1 MTSGKSTSMR
11 IIFLAAVAALAAAAL
26 LASGP
31 TMAQDK
37 KPPAAAQPAPAAP
50 LRLPV
55 PPAENLVLLIRLSL
69 LTLNDA
75 LQTGN
80 YTVLRDRAGPSFQR
94 GNTAAALSRV
104 FAKLESQGV
113 DLAGVA
119 IMTPQLT
126 TAEVGGVEQRLHV
139 RGHFPGQPTQIEFDL
154 MYEPSEGHW
163 KLYGLSVAA
172 VPVEAPVP
180 VAQNPA
186 AKAPAAK
193 LAPPKAPTKK

>member
-1 MTSGKSTSMR
+1 MR
-11 IIFLAAVAALAAAAL
+11 VVILAAVTALAGSAL
-26 LASGP
+26 VASGP
-31 TMAQDK
+31 TIAQDK
-37 KPPAAAQPAPAAP
+37 KLPAAAQPAPATP

-104 FAKLESQGV
+104 FAKLEAQGV

-154 MYEPSEGHW
+154 SYEPSEGHW

-172 VPVEAPVP
+172 VQAPVP

-186 AKAPAAK
+186 VKAPATKPAT
-193 LAPPKAPTKK
+193 PKPPTKK

>member
-1 MTSGKSTSMR
+1 MR
-11 IIFLAAVAALAAAAL
+11 IMFLVAVAALVGSAL
-26 LASGP
+26 LASSP
-31 TMAQDK
+31 TLAQDK
-37 KPPAAAQPAPAAP
+37 TPPAAAQPAPSAP
-50 LRLPV
+50 ARLPV

-104 FAKLESQGV
+104 FTKLESQGI

-119 IMTPQLT
+119 IMTPQLSA
-126 TAEVGGVEQRLHV
+126 AEVGGVEQRLHV
-139 RGHFPGQPTQIEFDL
+139 RGNFPGQPTQIDFDL
-154 MYEPSEGHW
+154 TYEPSEGHW
-163 KLYGLSVAA
+163 KLYGLSVAM
-172 VPVEAPVP
+172 VQTPVP
-180 VAQNPA
+180 VAQAPA

-193 LAPPKAPTKK
+193 PAAPKPAVKK

>member
-1 MTSGKSTSMR
+1 MR
-11 IIFLAAVAALAAAAL
+11 ITFLAAAAAFWCAAL
-26 LASGP
+26 LASAP
-31 TMAQDK
+31 AMAQDK
-37 KPPAAAQPAPAAP
+37 KPPAAAQPKPTAPV
-50 LRLPV
+50 RLPV

-104 FAKLESQGV
+104 FAKLEAQGI

-119 IMTPQLT
+119 IMTPQLSA
-126 TAEVGGVEQRLHV
+126 AEVGGVEQRLHV
-139 RGHFPGQPTQIEFDL
+139 RGNFPGQPTQIDFDL
-154 MYEPSEGHW
+154 TYEPSDGHW

-172 VPVEAPVP
+172 VQTPVP
-180 VAQNPA
+180 VAQIPA

-193 LAPPKAPTKK
+193 PAAPKPAVKK

>member
-1 MTSGKSTSMR
+1 MR
-11 IIFLAAVAALAAAAL
+11 ITFLAAVAALAGAAL

-80 YTVLRDRAGPSFQR
+80 YTVLRDRAGPSFHR

-104 FAKLESQGV
+104 FAKLEAQGV

-139 RGHFPGQPTQIEFDL
+139 RGHFPGQQTQIEFDL
-154 MYEPSEGHW
+154 TYEPSEGHW

-172 VPVEAPVP
+172 VQAPVP

-186 AKAPAAK
+186 VKAPATK
-193 LAPPKAPTKK
+193 PAPPKPPAKK

>member
-1 MTSGKSTSMR
+1 MR
-11 IIFLAAVAALAAAAL
+11 IIFLAAVAALAGAAL
-26 LASGP
+26 LVSAP
-31 TMAQDK
+31 TMAQDQ
-37 KPPAAAQPAPAAP
+37 KPPANAQATAAA

-80 YTVLRDRAGPSFQR
+80 YTVLRDLAGPLFQR

-104 FAKLESQGV
+104 FAKLESQGI
-113 DLAGVA
+113 DLAAVA

-126 TAEVGGVEQRLHV
+126 TAEVGGAEQRLHV

-154 MYEPSEGHW
+154 TYEPYEGHW

-172 VPVEAPVP
+172 VPVQAPVP

-186 AKAPAAK
+186 PKAPAAK
-193 LAPPKAPTKK
+193 PATPKAPIKK

>member
-1 MTSGKSTSMR
+1 MR
-11 IIFLAAVAALAAAAL
+11 NMFLAAVAALVGSAL
-26 LASGP
+26 LASSP
-31 TMAQDK
+31 TLAQAQDN
-37 KPPAAAQPAPAAP
+37 KPPAAAQPAPSPPA
-50 LRLPV
+50 RLPV

-104 FAKLESQGV
+104 FAKLEAQGI

-119 IMTPQLT
+119 IMTPQLSA
-126 TAEVGGVEQRLHV
+126 AEVGGVEQRLHV
-139 RGHFPGQPTQIEFDL
+139 RGNFPGQPTQIDFDL
-154 MYEPSEGHW
+154 TYEPSDGHW

-172 VPVEAPVP
+172 VQTPVP
-180 VAQNPA
+180 VAQIPA

-193 LAPPKAPTKK
+193 PAAPKPAVKK